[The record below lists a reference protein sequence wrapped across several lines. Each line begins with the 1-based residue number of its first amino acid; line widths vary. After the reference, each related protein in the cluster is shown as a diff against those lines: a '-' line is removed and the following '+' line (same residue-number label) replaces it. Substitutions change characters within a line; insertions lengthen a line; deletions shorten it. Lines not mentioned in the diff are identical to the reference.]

1 MEVVLYSEI
10 SIFCIFL
17 LTPLLFT
24 VKKENMS
31 YTLKHLFAI
40 SLSFIILFIFTDLL
54 WYYSVNKVINFP
66 RFIKYIIDIL
76 NFTSSGLAAYAWF
89 LYSEKIQNPSRIKQK
104 KFLLLSSLPI
114 LLLII
119 VTLIPSLMFIITK
132 EGIYERGP
140 FFILEFAIPCFYLG
154 LTSLKAL
161 IMSGKRKNYA
171 YKNEFLSLA
180 SFAIAPTIAT
190 LLQLFIAETP
200 LTSIGMCVAAIW
212 VYQRQQALLVSID
225 PLTGLNNRYEMTR
238 FLSNKMNHIDSDKAL
253 YLLVS
258 DVDYFKKINDK
269 YGHVEGDYAL
279 LIIAEALKIVATKHR
294 CFVSRYGG
302 DEFVIIFERRIKDIS
317 IQEFCNSI
325 NENISKL
332 VEKANLK
339 YSLKLSIG
347 YSLYN
352 SNMQSLLDFLDKA
365 DLSLYEVKRNR

>member
-1 MEVVLYSEI
+1 
-10 SIFCIFL
+10 
-17 LTPLLFT
+17 
-24 VKKENMS
+24 
-31 YTLKHLFAI
+31 
-40 SLSFIILFIFTDLL
+40 
-54 WYYSVNKVINFP
+54 
-66 RFIKYIIDIL
+66 
-76 NFTSSGLAAYAWF
+76 
-89 LYSEKIQNPSRIKQK
+89 
-104 KFLLLSSLPI
+104 
-114 LLLII
+114 
-119 VTLIPSLMFIITK
+119 MFIITK